1 MSVVIATALLSPA
14 FFSCQ
19 KEASPQGTEPTP
31 VQIYILRAKKTTL
44 QGLDLFFFHDDALA
58 LLDSYQHIDA
68 PAQERVQGIAGS
80 GAHHLVAFSNVPAS
94 RFQWS
99 DIRSVPALSSVSFSL
114 EDDSPAAPFLFGEC
128 PLEEGRS
135 RRCTLRLTP
144 ALCKIELRSLSCDFR
159 GKAYE
164 GLPFHLERIF
174 LTYANEAYQPLSPGT
189 AMSYRNPGYLA
200 ELSHF
205 QHPEMLLRPIGQDI
219 SATRMVLEESLYCYP
234 NPATGAEMGRMPTHL
249 VLEGTLDG
257 QHCYYPIPLPAL
269 EANTHYSVQLTLT
282 RLGSTDPDIPVES
295 GTLILESETQPWNQA
310 EHRTIS
316 F

>member
-114 EDDSPAAPFLFGEC
+114 EDDSPAAPFLFGQC

-200 ELSHF
+200 EASSF

-219 SATRMVLEESLYCYP
+219 IATRTELEESLYCYP

-257 QHCYYPIPLPAL
+257 HLCYYPIEIPHL
-269 EANTHYSVQLTLT
+269 EAAQVYSFDITL
-282 RLGSTDPDIPVES
+282 RRMGSPDPDIPVSSDAALVE
-295 GTLILESETQPWNQA
+295 TLTVPWQNR
-310 EHRTIS
+310 EPTTVS

>member
-1 MSVVIATALLSPA
+1 M
-14 FFSCQ
+14 
-19 KEASPQGTEPTP
+19 
-31 VQIYILRAKKTTL
+31 
-44 QGLDLFFFHDDALA
+44 
-58 LLDSYQHIDA
+58 
-68 PAQERVQGIAGS
+68 
-80 GAHHLVAFSNVPAS
+80 AFSNVPAS

-114 EDDSPAAPFLFGEC
+114 EDDSPAAPFLFGQC

-135 RRCTLRLTP
+135 RSCTLRLTP

-200 ELSHF
+200 EASLF

-219 SATRMVLEESLYCYP
+219 SATRMALEESLYCYP

-249 VLEGTLDG
+249 VLEGSLDG

-269 EANTHYSVQLTLT
+269 EARYGS
-282 RLGSTDPDIPVES
+282 RLRVHSDRDWADYLYLAKDLMTFSGKKLHGQKNHLNRFKKEFPGYRYVPVTPENYRRTMLKLAEAAEIVCPHQPDAD
-295 GTLILESETQPWNQA
+295 ETIHFDGADEFFN
-310 EHRTIS
+310 
-316 F
+316 

>member
-114 EDDSPAAPFLFGEC
+114 EDDSPAAPFLFGQC

-144 ALCKIELRSLSCDFR
+144 ALCKIELCSLSCDFR

-200 ELSHF
+200 EAKNLAEYH
-205 QHPEMLLRPIGQDI
+205 HEKWNGNGYPHGIEG
-219 SATRMVLEESLYCYP
+219 EE
-234 NPATGAEMGRMPTHL
+234 
-249 VLEGTLDG
+249 
-257 QHCYYPIPLPAL
+257 IPLSARIMAVADVFDAL
-269 EANTHYSVQLTLT
+269 VSRRSYKRPFSFEKAMSIIQEDAGTHFDPLVAKAFLASKEEVRKVMDEFDKMSNPYGEEVDID
-282 RLGSTDPDIPVES
+282 GSSD
-295 GTLILESETQPWNQA
+295 QK
-310 EHRTIS
+310 R
-316 F
+316 

>member
-1 MSVVIATALLSPA
+1 MSRTRNISGRNLHLAILAPSFCSRFGNHMSVVIATALLSPA

-164 GLPFHLERIF
+164 GLPFHLIFIVHNKKAQIKCPFCGSIRTARI
-174 LTYANEAYQPLSPGT
+174 LYDLPVLNEQFQKRLDEGKVSLGGCCI
-189 AMSYRNPGYLA
+189 MSVPVNG
-200 ELSHF
+200 
-205 QHPEMLLRPIGQDI
+205 
-219 SATRMVLEESLYCYP
+219 
-234 NPATGAEMGRMPTHL
+234 
-249 VLEGTLDG
+249 
-257 QHCYYPIPLPAL
+257 
-269 EANTHYSVQLTLT
+269 EAIQ
-282 RLGSTDPDIPVES
+282 TDPTRVCND
-295 GTLILESETQPWNQA
+295 
-310 EHRTIS
+310 
-316 F
+316 